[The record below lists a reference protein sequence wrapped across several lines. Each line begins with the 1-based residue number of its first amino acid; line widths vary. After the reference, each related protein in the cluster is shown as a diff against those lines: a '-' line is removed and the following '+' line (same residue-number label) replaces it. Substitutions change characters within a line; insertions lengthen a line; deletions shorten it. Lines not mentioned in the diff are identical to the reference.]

1 MNDCKLFKDMTLEEQ
16 EKYLKDFS
24 NFTVEKLPLLC
35 QLGDAWTEAR
45 VKSFEDGLTLLQAF
59 SYCRD
64 FVKQALYWRDFNRR
78 VKSFMYL
85 MDKVRKEINEGRS
98 MKTAEGKTIVALEED
113 KKPKHGRPSKV
124 EAAKAET
131 QAETQ
136 TETQSET
143 QAPSASP
150 APQPTMTPLQQIASQ
165 VAGVERL
172 SLKELSWLLTP
183 ELQEEVKKVQLLRA
197 TATAE
202 SEQAKALAENNVAAE
217 IIKPHSEATVKA
229 VEAIQ
234 SIYNKVDL
242 ELAEVYYRL
251 SEDNE
256 FGGFKAAWEKKGG
269 AFSGLLEILLPYY
282 NKMGGNEFG
291 ATLKTNDQVKA
302 EKEAQSKAAA
312 ERAQK
317 IHTARTY
324 ILRDDQALTSDRLKR
339 MKEYLEECRKLEYD
353 KIVELEKAVEIAE
366 KKIEEEIANRPDL
379 FAALKTTDATAATTE
394 STQKTASKTAKKK

>member
-1 MNDCKLFKDMTLEEQ
+1 MNDSKLFKDMTLEEQ
-16 EKYLKDFS
+16 GKYLKDFS

-35 QLGDAWTEAR
+35 QFGDAWTEAR
-45 VKSFEDGLTLLQAF
+45 VKSFEDGLVLLQAF

-85 MDKVRKEINEGRS
+85 MDKVRKEISEGRS
-98 MKTAEGKTIVALEED
+98 MKTADGKTIVALQNE
-113 KKPKHGRPSKV
+113 KRGKRGRPAKTKVSKTG
-124 EAAKAET
+124 K
-131 QAETQ
+131 QAET
-136 TETQSET
+136 S
-143 QAPSASP
+143 PSSASP
-150 APQPTMTPLQQIASQ
+150 SAQPTMTPLQLIASQ

-229 VEAIQ
+229 MEMIQ

-242 ELAEVYYRL
+242 ELAEVYYHL
-251 SEDNE
+251 SEDND

-282 NKMGGNEFG
+282 DKMGGKEFG

-302 EKEAQSKAAA
+302 EKEAESKAAA
-312 ERAQK
+312 ERSQK

-339 MKEYLEECRKLEYD
+339 MKEYLEECRKLQYD
-353 KIVELEKAVEIAE
+353 KIVELEKAVELAE
-366 KKIEEEIANRPDL
+366 KKIQEEISNRPDL
-379 FAALKTTDATAATTE
+379 FAALKTADL
-394 STQKTASKTAKKK
+394 TAKTTLKTDKKK

>member
-1 MNDCKLFKDMTLEEQ
+1 MKDSKLFKDMTSEEQ
-16 EKYLKDFS
+16 EKFFLDFT
-24 NFTVEKLPLLC
+24 NYTAEKLPLLC
-35 QLGDAWTEAR
+35 QMSDAWTDSR
-45 VKSFEDGLTLLQAF
+45 VKCFEEGLVYLQAF
-59 SYCRD
+59 SYCRE
-64 FVKQALYWRDFNRR
+64 FVQKTLYWRDFSRR
-78 VKSFMYL
+78 VNRLLFL
-85 MDKVRKEINEGRS
+85 MDKVRKEISAGHS
-98 MKTAEGKTIVALEED
+98 MKTAEGKTIVALGEE
-113 KKPKHGRPSKV
+113 KKPKRGRPA
-124 EAAKAET
+124 EA
-131 QAETQ
+131 QAETPL
-136 TETQSET
+136 S
-143 QAPSASP
+143 SASP

-229 VEAIQ
+229 MEMIQ

-251 SEDNE
+251 SEDND

-282 NKMGGNEFG
+282 EKMGGKEFG

-302 EKEAQSKAAA
+302 EKEAQSKEAA

-339 MKEYLEECRKLEYD
+339 MKEYLEECRKLGYD

-366 KKIEEEIANRPDL
+366 KKIEDEIANRPDL
-379 FAALKTTDATAATTE
+379 FAALKTTDSTA
-394 STQKTASKTAKKK
+394 KTASKTAKKK

>member
-1 MNDCKLFKDMTLEEQ
+1 MNDSKLFKDMTLEEQ
-16 EKYLKDFS
+16 GKYLKDFS

-35 QLGDAWTEAR
+35 QFGDAWTEAR
-45 VKSFEDGLTLLQAF
+45 VKSFEDGLMLLQAF

-85 MDKVRKEINEGRS
+85 MDKVRKEISEGRS

-113 KKPKHGRPSKV
+113 KKRGRPSK
-124 EAAKAET
+124 AKDAK
-131 QAETQ
+131 AETQ
-136 TETQSET
+136 TETQP
-143 QAPSASP
+143 PSASP
-150 APQPTMTPLQQIASQ
+150 VPQPTMTPLQQIASQ

-172 SLKELSWLLTP
+172 SLRELSWLLTP

-217 IIKPHSEATVKA
+217 IIKPHTEATVKA
-229 VEAIQ
+229 MESIQ

-251 SEDNE
+251 SEDND

-282 NKMGGNEFG
+282 DKMGGKKFG

-324 ILRDDQALTSDRLKR
+324 ILRDDQSLTSDRLKR

>member
-1 MNDCKLFKDMTLEEQ
+1 MNDSKLFKDMTLEEQ
-16 EKYLKDFS
+16 GKYLKDFS

-35 QLGDAWTEAR
+35 QFGDAWTEAR
-45 VKSFEDGLTLLQAF
+45 VKSFEDGLMLLQAF

-85 MDKVRKEINEGRS
+85 MDKVRKEISEGRS

-113 KKPKHGRPSKV
+113 KKPKRGRPSKAK
-124 EAAKAET
+124 AAKAE
-131 QAETQ
+131 AQ
-136 TETQSET
+136 TETQP
-143 QAPSASP
+143 PSASP
-150 APQPTMTPLQQIASQ
+150 AQQPTMTPLQQIASQ

-202 SEQAKALAENNVAAE
+202 SEQAKALAENNVVAE
-217 IIKPHSEATVKA
+217 IIKPHTEATVKA
-229 VEAIQ
+229 MEAIQ
-234 SIYNKVDL
+234 NIYNKVDL

-251 SEDNE
+251 SEDND

-282 NKMGGNEFG
+282 DKMGGKEFG

-302 EKEAQSKAAA
+302 EKETQSKAAA

-366 KKIEEEIANRPDL
+366 KKIEDEIASRPDL
-379 FAALKTTDATAATTE
+379 FAALKTTDSTA
-394 STQKTASKTAKKK
+394 KTASKTAKKK

>member
-1 MNDCKLFKDMTLEEQ
+1 MNDSKLFKDMTSEEQ
-16 EKYLKDFS
+16 EKFFLDFT
-24 NFTVEKLPLLC
+24 NYTAEKLPLLC
-35 QLGDAWTEAR
+35 QMSDAWTDAR
-45 VKSFEDGLTLLQAF
+45 VKCFEEGLVYLQAF
-59 SYCRD
+59 SYCRE
-64 FVKQALYWRDFNRR
+64 FVQKTLYWRDFSRR
-78 VKSFMYL
+78 VNRLLFL
-85 MDKVRKEINEGRS
+85 MDKVRKEISAGRS

-113 KKPKHGRPSKV
+113 KKPKRGRPSKAK
-124 EAAKAET
+124 AAK
-131 QAETQ
+131 AETQ
-136 TETQSET
+136 TETQPS
-143 QAPSASP
+143 SASP

-172 SLKELSWLLTP
+172 SLRELSWLLTP

-217 IIKPHSEATVKA
+217 IIKPHTEATVKA
-229 VEAIQ
+229 IESIQ

-251 SEDNE
+251 SEDND

-282 NKMGGNEFG
+282 EKMGGKEFG

>member
-1 MNDCKLFKDMTLEEQ
+1 MNDSKLFKDMTLEEQ

-113 KKPKHGRPSKV
+113 KKPKRGRPSKAR
-124 EAAKAET
+124 AAK
-131 QAETQ
+131 AETQ
-136 TETQSET
+136 TETQP
-143 QAPSASP
+143 PSASP
-150 APQPTMTPLQQIASQ
+150 APQPTMTLLQQIASQ

-229 VEAIQ
+229 MEMIQ

-251 SEDNE
+251 SEDND

-282 NKMGGNEFG
+282 EKMGGKEFG

-302 EKEAQSKAAA
+302 EKEAQSKEAA

>member
-1 MNDCKLFKDMTLEEQ
+1 MNDSKLFKDMTLEEQ
-16 EKYLKDFS
+16 EKYLKDFL

-64 FVKQALYWRDFNRR
+64 FVKQAFYWRDFNRR

-113 KKPKHGRPSKV
+113 KKPKRGRPSKARV
-124 EAAKAET
+124 AK
-131 QAETQ
+131 AETQ
-136 TETQSET
+136 TETQP
-143 QAPSASP
+143 PSASP
-150 APQPTMTPLQQIASQ
+150 APQPTMTLLQQIASQ

-229 VEAIQ
+229 MEMIQ

-251 SEDNE
+251 SEDND

-282 NKMGGNEFG
+282 DKMGGKEFG

-379 FAALKTTDATAATTE
+379 FAALKTTDATAVTTE
-394 STQKTASKTAKKK
+394 SAQKTASKTAKKK

>member
-1 MNDCKLFKDMTLEEQ
+1 MNDSKLFKDMTLEEQ
-16 EKYLKDFS
+16 GKYLKDFS

-35 QLGDAWTEAR
+35 RFGDAWTEAR
-45 VKSFEDGLTLLQAF
+45 VKSFEDGLMLLQAF

-85 MDKVRKEINEGRS
+85 MDKVRKEISEGRS

-113 KKPKHGRPSKV
+113 KKPKRGRPSKAK
-124 EAAKAET
+124 AAKAE
-131 QAETQ
+131 AQ
-136 TETQSET
+136 TETQP
-143 QAPSASP
+143 PSASP
-150 APQPTMTPLQQIASQ
+150 AQQPTMTPLQQIASQ

-202 SEQAKALAENNVAAE
+202 SEQAKALAENNVVAE
-217 IIKPHSEATVKA
+217 IIKPHTEATVKA
-229 VEAIQ
+229 MEAIQ
-234 SIYNKVDL
+234 NIYNKVDL

-251 SEDNE
+251 SEDND

-282 NKMGGNEFG
+282 DKMGGKEFG

-302 EKEAQSKAAA
+302 EKETQSKAAA

-379 FAALKTTDATAATTE
+379 FAALKTTDAKAATTE

>member
-1 MNDCKLFKDMTLEEQ
+1 MNDRKLFKDMTLEEQ

-64 FVKQALYWRDFNRR
+64 FVKQAFYWRDFNRR

-85 MDKVRKEINEGRS
+85 MDKVRKEISEGRS

-113 KKPKHGRPSKV
+113 KKLKRGRPSK
-124 EAAKAET
+124 
-131 QAETQ
+131 AETQ
-136 TETQSET
+136 TETQ
-143 QAPSASP
+143 APPASP
-150 APQPTMTPLQQIASQ
+150 VPQPTMTPLQQIASQ

-202 SEQAKALAENNVAAE
+202 SEQAKALAENNVSAE

-229 VEAIQ
+229 MEMIQ

-251 SEDNE
+251 SEDND

-282 NKMGGNEFG
+282 EKMGGKEFG

-302 EKEAQSKAAA
+302 EKEAQSKEAA

-366 KKIEEEIANRPDL
+366 KKIEDEIVSRPDL
-379 FAALKTTDATAATTE
+379 FAALKTTDSTA
-394 STQKTASKTAKKK
+394 KTASKTAKKK

>member
-1 MNDCKLFKDMTLEEQ
+1 MNDSKLFKDMTLEEQ
-16 EKYLKDFS
+16 GKYLKDFS

-35 QLGDAWTEAR
+35 QFGDAWTEAR
-45 VKSFEDGLTLLQAF
+45 VKSFEDGLVLLQAF

-85 MDKVRKEINEGRS
+85 MDKVRKEISEGRS
-98 MKTAEGKTIVALEED
+98 MKTAEGKTIVALQNE
-113 KKPKHGRPSKV
+113 KRGK
-124 EAAKAET
+124 
-131 QAETQ
+131 QAET
-136 TETQSET
+136 S
-143 QAPSASP
+143 PSSASP
-150 APQPTMTPLQQIASQ
+150 SAQPTMTPLQQIASQ

-172 SLKELSWLLTP
+172 SLRELSWLLTP

-229 VEAIQ
+229 MEMIQ

-251 SEDNE
+251 TEDND

-282 NKMGGNEFG
+282 DKMGGKEFG

-302 EKEAQSKAAA
+302 EKEAESKAAA
-312 ERAQK
+312 ERSQK

-339 MKEYLEECRKLEYD
+339 MKEYLEECRKLQYD
-353 KIVELEKAVEIAE
+353 KIVELEKAVELAE
-366 KKIEEEIANRPDL
+366 KKIQEEISNRPDL
-379 FAALKTTDATAATTE
+379 FAALKTADLTA
-394 STQKTASKTAKKK
+394 KTALKTDKKK

>member
-1 MNDCKLFKDMTLEEQ
+1 MNDIKLFKDMTLEEQ

-24 NFTVEKLPLLC
+24 NFTVEKLPLFC

-64 FVKQALYWRDFNRR
+64 FVKQAFYWRDFNRR

-98 MKTAEGKTIVALEED
+98 MKTAEGKIIVALEED
-113 KKPKHGRPSKV
+113 KKPKRGRPSK
-124 EAAKAET
+124 
-131 QAETQ
+131 AETQ
-136 TETQSET
+136 TETQP
-143 QAPSASP
+143 PSASP
-150 APQPTMTPLQQIASQ
+150 APQPTMTLLQQIASQ

-229 VEAIQ
+229 MEMIQ

-251 SEDNE
+251 SEDND

-282 NKMGGNEFG
+282 EKMGGKEFG

-302 EKEAQSKAAA
+302 EKEAQSKEAA

-366 KKIEEEIANRPDL
+366 KKIEDEIVSRPDL

>member
-1 MNDCKLFKDMTLEEQ
+1 MNDSKLFKDMTSEEQ
-16 EKYLKDFS
+16 EKFFLDFT
-24 NFTVEKLPLLC
+24 NYTAEKLPLLC
-35 QLGDAWTEAR
+35 QMSDAWTDAR
-45 VKSFEDGLTLLQAF
+45 VKCFEEGLVYLQAF
-59 SYCRD
+59 SYCRE
-64 FVKQALYWRDFNRR
+64 FVQKTLYWRDFSRR
-78 VKSFMYL
+78 VNRLIFL
-85 MDKVRKEINEGRS
+85 MDKVRKEISEGRS

-113 KKPKHGRPSKV
+113 KKPKRGRPSKAK
-124 EAAKAET
+124 AAK
-131 QAETQ
+131 AETQ
-136 TETQSET
+136 TETQP
-143 QAPSASP
+143 PSASP
-150 APQPTMTPLQQIASQ
+150 APQPTMTPLQQIAAQ

-172 SLKELSWLLTP
+172 SLRELSWLLTP
-183 ELQEEVKKVQLLRA
+183 ELQEEVKKIQLLRA

-202 SEQAKALAENNVAAE
+202 SEQAKALAENNVPAE
-217 IIKPHSEATVKA
+217 IIKPHTEATVKA
-229 VEAIQ
+229 MESIQ

-251 SEDNE
+251 SEDND

-282 NKMGGNEFG
+282 DKMGGKEFG

-302 EKEAQSKAAA
+302 EKEAQSKVAA

-379 FAALKTTDATAATTE
+379 FAALKTTDTTAATTE
-394 STQKTASKTAKKK
+394 STRKTASKTAKKK

>member
-1 MNDCKLFKDMTLEEQ
+1 MNDSKLFKDMTLEEQ
-16 EKYLKDFS
+16 GKYLKDFS

-35 QLGDAWTEAR
+35 QFGDAWTEAR

-85 MDKVRKEINEGRS
+85 MDKVRKEISEGRS
-98 MKTAEGKTIVALEED
+98 MKTAE
-113 KKPKHGRPSKV
+113 
-124 EAAKAET
+124 AAKAET
-131 QAETQ
+131 QTEAQ
-136 TETQSET
+136 TET

-172 SLKELSWLLTP
+172 SLRELSWLLTP

-197 TATAE
+197 TVTAE

-217 IIKPHSEATVKA
+217 IIRPHTEATVKA
-229 VEAIQ
+229 MESIQ

-251 SEDNE
+251 SEDND

-282 NKMGGNEFG
+282 DKMGGKEFG

-339 MKEYLEECRKLEYD
+339 MKEYLEECRKLGYD

-394 STQKTASKTAKKK
+394 STQKTASKTVKKK

>member
-1 MNDCKLFKDMTLEEQ
+1 MNDSKLFKDMTLEEQ
-16 EKYLKDFS
+16 DKYLKDFS

-35 QLGDAWTEAR
+35 QFGDAWTEAR
-45 VKSFEDGLTLLQAF
+45 VKSFEDGLMLLQAF

-85 MDKVRKEINEGRS
+85 MDKVRKEISEGRS

-113 KKPKHGRPSKV
+113 KAAKV
-124 EAAKAET
+124 EA
-131 QAETQ
+131 QAEAQ
-136 TETQSET
+136 TEIH
-143 QAPSASP
+143 PPPASP

-172 SLKELSWLLTP
+172 SLRELSWLLTP

-197 TATAE
+197 TVTAE

-217 IIKPHSEATVKA
+217 IIKPHTEATVKA
-229 VEAIQ
+229 MESIQ

-251 SEDNE
+251 SEDND

-282 NKMGGNEFG
+282 DKMGGKEFG

>member
-1 MNDCKLFKDMTLEEQ
+1 MKDSKLFKDMTSEEQ
-16 EKYLKDFS
+16 EKFFLDFT
-24 NFTVEKLPLLC
+24 NYTAEKLPLLC
-35 QLGDAWTEAR
+35 QMSDAWTDSR
-45 VKSFEDGLTLLQAF
+45 VKCFEEGLVYLQAF
-59 SYCRD
+59 SYCRE
-64 FVKQALYWRDFNRR
+64 FVQKTLYWRDFSRR
-78 VKSFMYL
+78 VNRLLFL
-85 MDKVRKEINEGRS
+85 MDKVRKEISAGRS
-98 MKTAEGKTIVALEED
+98 MKTFEGKTIVALGEE
-113 KKPKHGRPSKV
+113 KKPKRGRPAKAK
-124 EAAKAET
+124 AAKAEA
-131 QAETQ
+131 QAETPL
-136 TETQSET
+136 
-143 QAPSASP
+143 PSASP

-229 VEAIQ
+229 MEMIQ
-234 SIYNKVDL
+234 NIYNKVDL

-251 SEDNE
+251 SEDND

-282 NKMGGNEFG
+282 EKMGGKEFG

-302 EKEAQSKAAA
+302 EKEAQSKEAA

-339 MKEYLEECRKLEYD
+339 MKEYLEECRKLGYD

-366 KKIEEEIANRPDL
+366 KKIEDEIANRPDL
-379 FAALKTTDATAATTE
+379 FAALKTTDSTA
-394 STQKTASKTAKKK
+394 KTASKTAKKK

>member
-1 MNDCKLFKDMTLEEQ
+1 MNDSKLFKDMTLEEQ
-16 EKYLKDFS
+16 GKYLKDFS

-35 QLGDAWTEAR
+35 QFGDAWTEAR
-45 VKSFEDGLTLLQAF
+45 VKSFEDGLMLLQAF

-85 MDKVRKEINEGRS
+85 MDKVRKEISEGRS
-98 MKTAEGKTIVALEED
+98 MKTAK
-113 KKPKHGRPSKV
+113 
-124 EAAKAET
+124 AAKTEA
-131 QAETQ
+131 Q
-136 TETQSET
+136 TETQP
-143 QAPSASP
+143 PSASP

-172 SLKELSWLLTP
+172 SLRELSWLLTP
-183 ELQEEVKKVQLLRA
+183 GLQEEVKKVQLLRA

-217 IIKPHSEATVKA
+217 IIKPHTEATVKA
-229 VEAIQ
+229 MESIQ
-234 SIYNKVDL
+234 NIYNKVDL

-251 SEDNE
+251 SEDND

-282 NKMGGNEFG
+282 DKMGGKEFG
-291 ATLKTNDQVKA
+291 ATLKTNDEVKA

-366 KKIEEEIANRPDL
+366 KKIEDEIASRPDL
-379 FAALKTTDATAATTE
+379 FVALKTTDSTA
-394 STQKTASKTAKKK
+394 KTASKTAKKK

>member
-1 MNDCKLFKDMTLEEQ
+1 MNDSKLFKDMTLEEQ
-16 EKYLKDFS
+16 ENYLKDFS

-45 VKSFEDGLTLLQAF
+45 VKSFEDGLMLLQAF
-59 SYCRD
+59 SYSRD

-85 MDKVRKEINEGRS
+85 MDKVRKEISEGRS

-113 KKPKHGRPSKV
+113 KKPKRGRPSKAK
-124 EAAKAET
+124 AAK
-131 QAETQ
+131 AETQ
-136 TETQSET
+136 TETQP
-143 QAPSASP
+143 PSASP
-150 APQPTMTPLQQIASQ
+150 VPQPTITPLQQIASQ
-165 VAGVERL
+165 VVGVERL

-229 VEAIQ
+229 MEMIQ

-251 SEDNE
+251 SEDND

-282 NKMGGNEFG
+282 EKMGGKEFG

-302 EKEAQSKAAA
+302 EKEAQSKEAA

-366 KKIEEEIANRPDL
+366 KKIEDEIASRPDL
-379 FAALKTTDATAATTE
+379 FAALKTTDSTA
-394 STQKTASKTAKKK
+394 KTASKTAKKK

>member
-1 MNDCKLFKDMTLEEQ
+1 MNNSKLFKDMTLEEQ

-24 NFTVEKLPLLC
+24 NFTVEKLPVIY

-45 VKSFEDGLTLLQAF
+45 VKSFEDGLLLLQAF

-64 FVKQALYWRDFNRR
+64 FVNQSLYWRDFNRR

-113 KKPKHGRPSKV
+113 KKPKRGRPAK
-124 EAAKAET
+124 AKAEK
-131 QAETQ
+131 AEAQ
-136 TETQSET
+136 TETPS
-143 QAPSASP
+143 PSASP
-150 APQPTMTPLQQIASQ
+150 SPQPTMTPLQQIASQ

-229 VEAIQ
+229 MEMIQ

-251 SEDNE
+251 SEDND

-282 NKMGGNEFG
+282 EKMGGKEFG

-302 EKEAQSKAAA
+302 EKEAQSKEAA

-339 MKEYLEECRKLEYD
+339 MKEYLEECRKLGYD

-366 KKIEEEIANRPDL
+366 KKIEDEIANRPDL
-379 FAALKTTDATAATTE
+379 FAALKTTDSTA
-394 STQKTASKTAKKK
+394 KTASKTAKKK

>member
-1 MNDCKLFKDMTLEEQ
+1 MKDSKLFKDMTSEEQ
-16 EKYLKDFS
+16 EKFFLDFT
-24 NFTVEKLPLLC
+24 NYTAEKLPLLC
-35 QLGDAWTEAR
+35 QMSDAWTDSR
-45 VKSFEDGLTLLQAF
+45 VKCFEEGLVYLQAF
-59 SYCRD
+59 SYCRE
-64 FVKQALYWRDFNRR
+64 FVQKTLYWRDFSRR
-78 VKSFMYL
+78 VNRLLFL
-85 MDKVRKEINEGRS
+85 MDKVRKEISAGRS
-98 MKTAEGKTIVALEED
+98 MKTAEGKTIVALGEE
-113 KKPKHGRPSKV
+113 KKPKRGRPAKAK
-124 EAAKAET
+124 AAKAET
-131 QAETQ
+131 QTEAQ
-136 TETQSET
+136 TET

-229 VEAIQ
+229 MEMIQ

-251 SEDNE
+251 SEDND

-282 NKMGGNEFG
+282 EKMGGKEFG

-379 FAALKTTDATAATTE
+379 FVALKTTDATAVTTE
-394 STQKTASKTAKKK
+394 SAQKTASKTAKKK

>member
-1 MNDCKLFKDMTLEEQ
+1 MNDSKLFKDMTSKEQ
-16 EKYLKDFS
+16 EKFFLDFT
-24 NFTVEKLPLLC
+24 NYTAEKLPLLC
-35 QLGDAWTEAR
+35 QMSDAWTDAR
-45 VKSFEDGLTLLQAF
+45 VKCFEEGLVYLQAF
-59 SYCRD
+59 SYCRE
-64 FVKQALYWRDFNRR
+64 FVQKTLYWRDFSRR
-78 VKSFMYL
+78 VNRLLFL
-85 MDKVRKEINEGRS
+85 MDKVRKEISAGRS
-98 MKTAEGKTIVALEED
+98 MKTAE
-113 KKPKHGRPSKV
+113 
-124 EAAKAET
+124 AAKTESQPDA
-131 QAETQ
+131 QA
-136 TETQSET
+136 ET

-202 SEQAKALAENNVAAE
+202 SEQAKALAENNVSAE

-229 VEAIQ
+229 MEMIQ

-251 SEDNE
+251 SEDND

-269 AFSGLLEILLPYY
+269 AFFGLLEILLPYY
-282 NKMGGNEFG
+282 DKMGGKEFG
-291 ATLKTNDQVKA
+291 TTLKTNDQVKA

>member
-1 MNDCKLFKDMTLEEQ
+1 MCIFVSENMFKKSCKRMNDSKLFKDMTSKEQ
-16 EKYLKDFS
+16 EKFFLDFT
-24 NFTVEKLPLLC
+24 NYTAEKLPLLC
-35 QLGDAWTEAR
+35 QMSDAWTDAR
-45 VKSFEDGLTLLQAF
+45 VKCFEEGLVYLQAF
-59 SYCRD
+59 SYCRE
-64 FVKQALYWRDFNRR
+64 FVQKTLYWRDFSRR
-78 VKSFMYL
+78 VNRLLFL
-85 MDKVRKEINEGRS
+85 MDKVRKEISAGRS
-98 MKTAEGKTIVALEED
+98 MKTAE
-113 KKPKHGRPSKV
+113 
-124 EAAKAET
+124 AAKTESQPDA
-131 QAETQ
+131 QA
-136 TETQSET
+136 ET

-202 SEQAKALAENNVAAE
+202 SEQAKALAENNVSAE

-229 VEAIQ
+229 MEMIQ

-251 SEDNE
+251 SEDND

-269 AFSGLLEILLPYY
+269 AFFGLLEILLPYY
-282 NKMGGNEFG
+282 DKMGGKEFG
-291 ATLKTNDQVKA
+291 TTLKTNDQVKA

>member
-1 MNDCKLFKDMTLEEQ
+1 MKDSKLFKDMTSEEQ
-16 EKYLKDFS
+16 EKFFLDFT
-24 NFTVEKLPLLC
+24 NYTAEKLPLLC
-35 QLGDAWTEAR
+35 QMSDAWTDSR
-45 VKSFEDGLTLLQAF
+45 VKCFEEGLVYLQAF
-59 SYCRD
+59 SYCRE
-64 FVKQALYWRDFNRR
+64 FVQKTLYWRDFSRR
-78 VKSFMYL
+78 VNRLLFL
-85 MDKVRKEINEGRS
+85 MDKVRKEISAGRS
-98 MKTAEGKTIVALEED
+98 MKTSEGKTIVALGEE
-113 KKPKHGRPSKV
+113 KEPKRGRPEK
-124 EAAKAET
+124 AKAEK
-131 QAETQ
+131 AEAQ
-136 TETQSET
+136 TETPP
-143 QAPSASP
+143 PSASP
-150 APQPTMTPLQQIASQ
+150 SPQPTMTPLQQIASQ

-172 SLKELSWLLTP
+172 SLRELSWLLTP

-229 VEAIQ
+229 MEMIQ

-251 SEDNE
+251 SEDND

-269 AFSGLLEILLPYY
+269 AFSGLLEILLSYY
-282 NKMGGNEFG
+282 EKMGGKEFG

-302 EKEAQSKAAA
+302 EKEAQSKEAA

-339 MKEYLEECRKLEYD
+339 MKEYLEECRKLGYD

-366 KKIEEEIANRPDL
+366 KKIEDEIANRPDL
-379 FAALKTTDATAATTE
+379 FAALKTTDSTA
-394 STQKTASKTAKKK
+394 KTASKTAKKK

>member
-1 MNDCKLFKDMTLEEQ
+1 MNDSKLFKDMTLEEQ
-16 EKYLKDFS
+16 ENYLKDFS

-45 VKSFEDGLTLLQAF
+45 VKSFEDGLMLLQAF

-85 MDKVRKEINEGRS
+85 MDKVRKEISEGRS

-113 KKPKHGRPSKV
+113 KKPKRGRPSKAK
-124 EAAKAET
+124 AAKAEA
-131 QAETQ
+131 QPEAQ
-136 TETQSET
+136 TET

-217 IIKPHSEATVKA
+217 IIKPHTEATVKA
-229 VEAIQ
+229 MESIQ

-251 SEDNE
+251 TEDND

-282 NKMGGNEFG
+282 DKMGGKEFG
-291 ATLKTNDQVKA
+291 ATLKTNDQVKV

-379 FAALKTTDATAATTE
+379 FAALKTTDATAATAE
-394 STQKTASKTAKKK
+394 SAQKTASKTAKKK

>member
-1 MNDCKLFKDMTLEEQ
+1 MNDSKLFKDMTLEEQ

-35 QLGDAWTEAR
+35 QFGDAWTEAR

-113 KKPKHGRPSKV
+113 KKPKRGRPSKAK
-124 EAAKAET
+124 AAKAET
-131 QAETQ
+131 QT
-136 TETQSET
+136 ET

-172 SLKELSWLLTP
+172 SLRELSWLLTP

-197 TATAE
+197 TVTAE

-217 IIKPHSEATVKA
+217 IIKPHTEATVKTM
-229 VEAIQ
+229 ELIQ

-251 SEDNE
+251 SEDND

-282 NKMGGNEFG
+282 DKMGGKEFG

-339 MKEYLEECRKLEYD
+339 MKEYLEECRELGYD

-379 FAALKTTDATAATTE
+379 FAALKTTDAAAATTE

>member
-1 MNDCKLFKDMTLEEQ
+1 MKDSKLFKDMTSEEQ
-16 EKYLKDFS
+16 EKFFLDFT
-24 NFTVEKLPLLC
+24 NYTAEKLPLLC
-35 QLGDAWTEAR
+35 QMSDAWTDSR
-45 VKSFEDGLTLLQAF
+45 VKCFEEGLVYLQAF
-59 SYCRD
+59 SYCRE
-64 FVKQALYWRDFNRR
+64 FVQKTLYWRDFSRR
-78 VKSFMYL
+78 VNRLLFL
-85 MDKVRKEINEGRS
+85 MDKVRKEISAGRS
-98 MKTAEGKTIVALEED
+98 MKTSEGKTIVALGEE
-113 KKPKHGRPSKV
+113 KEPKRGRPA
-124 EAAKAET
+124 EAKAEKAEA
-131 QAETQ
+131 QAETP
-136 TETQSET
+136 
-143 QAPSASP
+143 ALPASP
-150 APQPTMTPLQQIASQ
+150 SPQPTMTPLQQIASQ

-172 SLKELSWLLTP
+172 SLRELSWLLTP

-197 TATAE
+197 TVTAE

-217 IIKPHSEATVKA
+217 IIKPHTEATVKTM
-229 VEAIQ
+229 ESIQ

-251 SEDNE
+251 SEDND

-282 NKMGGNEFG
+282 DKMGGKEFG

-339 MKEYLEECRKLEYD
+339 MKEYLEECRKLGYD

>member
-1 MNDCKLFKDMTLEEQ
+1 MKDSKLFKDMTSEEQ
-16 EKYLKDFS
+16 EKFFLDFT
-24 NFTVEKLPLLC
+24 NYTAEKLPLLC
-35 QLGDAWTEAR
+35 QMSDAWTDAR
-45 VKSFEDGLTLLQAF
+45 VKCFEEGLVYLQAF
-59 SYCRD
+59 SYCRE
-64 FVKQALYWRDFNRR
+64 FVQKTLYWRDFSRR
-78 VKSFMYL
+78 VNRLLFL
-85 MDKVRKEINEGRS
+85 MDKVRKEISAGHS
-98 MKTAEGKTIVALEED
+98 MKTAEGKTIVALGEE
-113 KKPKHGRPSKV
+113 KKPKRGRP
-124 EAAKAET
+124 AKAKSEKAEAQDET
-131 QAETQ
+131 P
-136 TETQSET
+136 SL
-143 QAPSASP
+143 SASP
-150 APQPTMTPLQQIASQ
+150 SPQPTMTPLQQIASQ

-229 VEAIQ
+229 MEMIQ

-251 SEDNE
+251 SEDND

-282 NKMGGNEFG
+282 EKMGGKEFG

-302 EKEAQSKAAA
+302 EKEAQSKEAA

-339 MKEYLEECRKLEYD
+339 MKEYLEECRKLGYD

-379 FAALKTTDATAATTE
+379 FAALKTTDATAVTTE

>member
-1 MNDCKLFKDMTLEEQ
+1 MNDIKLFKDMTLEEQ

-24 NFTVEKLPLLC
+24 NFTVEKLPFLC

-85 MDKVRKEINEGRS
+85 MDKVRKEISEGRS
-98 MKTAEGKTIVALEED
+98 MKTAEGKTIVALEEE
-113 KKPKHGRPSKV
+113 KKPERGRPSKAI
-124 EAAKAET
+124 AAKAEA
-131 QAETQ
+131 QPEAQ
-136 TETQSET
+136 TET

-172 SLKELSWLLTP
+172 SLRELSWLLTP

-197 TATAE
+197 TVTAE

-217 IIKPHSEATVKA
+217 IIRPHTEATVKA
-229 VEAIQ
+229 MESIQ

-242 ELAEVYYRL
+242 ELAEVYHRL
-251 SEDNE
+251 SEDND

-282 NKMGGNEFG
+282 DKMGGKEFG

>member
-1 MNDCKLFKDMTLEEQ
+1 MNDIKLFKDMTLEEQ
-16 EKYLKDFS
+16 ENYLKDFS

-85 MDKVRKEINEGRS
+85 MDKVRKEISEGRS

-113 KKPKHGRPSKV
+113 KKPKRGRPSKT
-124 EAAKAET
+124 EAAKTEV
-131 QAETQ
+131 QPEVQ
-136 TETQSET
+136 TETPPS
-143 QAPSASP
+143 SASP

-197 TATAE
+197 TVTAE

-217 IIKPHSEATVKA
+217 IIKPHTEATVKA
-229 VEAIQ
+229 MEAIQ

-251 SEDNE
+251 SEDND

-282 NKMGGNEFG
+282 DKMGGKEFG

-312 ERAQK
+312 EMAQK

>member
-1 MNDCKLFKDMTLEEQ
+1 MNDIKLFKDMTSEEQ
-16 EKYLKDFS
+16 EKFFLDFT
-24 NFTVEKLPLLC
+24 NYTAEKLPLLC
-35 QLGDAWTEAR
+35 QMSDAWTDAR
-45 VKSFEDGLTLLQAF
+45 VKCFEEGLVYLQAF
-59 SYCRD
+59 SYCRE
-64 FVKQALYWRDFNRR
+64 FVQKTLYWRDFSRR
-78 VKSFMYL
+78 VNRLLFL
-85 MDKVRKEINEGRS
+85 MDKVRKEISAGRS

-113 KKPKHGRPSKV
+113 KKPKRGRPSKA

-131 QAETQ
+131 Q
-136 TETQSET
+136 TETQPS
-143 QAPSASP
+143 SASP

-172 SLKELSWLLTP
+172 SLRELSWLLTP

-217 IIKPHSEATVKA
+217 IIKPHTEATVKA
-229 VEAIQ
+229 IESIQ

-251 SEDNE
+251 SEDND

-282 NKMGGNEFG
+282 EKMGGKEFG

>member
-1 MNDCKLFKDMTLEEQ
+1 MNDSKLFKDMTSEEQ
-16 EKYLKDFS
+16 EKFFLDFT
-24 NFTVEKLPLLC
+24 NYTAEKLPLLC
-35 QLGDAWTEAR
+35 QMSDAWTDAR
-45 VKSFEDGLTLLQAF
+45 VKCFEEGLVYLQAF
-59 SYCRD
+59 SYCRE
-64 FVKQALYWRDFNRR
+64 FVQKTLYWRDFSRR
-78 VKSFMYL
+78 VNRLLFL
-85 MDKVRKEINEGRS
+85 MDKVRKEISAGRS

-113 KKPKHGRPSKV
+113 KKPKRGRPSKAK
-124 EAAKAET
+124 AAKAE
-131 QAETQ
+131 AQ
-136 TETQSET
+136 TETQSL
-143 QAPSASP
+143 PASP

-172 SLKELSWLLTP
+172 SLRELSWLLTP

-197 TATAE
+197 TVTAE

-229 VEAIQ
+229 MEMIQ
-234 SIYNKVDL
+234 SIYNKVDS

-251 SEDNE
+251 SEDND

-282 NKMGGNEFG
+282 EKMGGKEFG

-379 FAALKTTDATAATTE
+379 FAALKTTDATAVTTE
-394 STQKTASKTAKKK
+394 SAQKTASKTAKKK

>member
-1 MNDCKLFKDMTLEEQ
+1 MNDSKLFKDMTSEEQ
-16 EKYLKDFS
+16 EKFFLDFT
-24 NFTVEKLPLLC
+24 NYTAEKLPLLC
-35 QLGDAWTEAR
+35 QMSDAWTDAR
-45 VKSFEDGLTLLQAF
+45 VKCFEEGLVYLQAF
-59 SYCRD
+59 SYCRE
-64 FVKQALYWRDFNRR
+64 FVQKTLYWRDFSRR
-78 VKSFMYL
+78 VNRLLFL
-85 MDKVRKEINEGRS
+85 MDKVRKEISAGRS
-98 MKTAEGKTIVALEED
+98 MKTSEGKTIVALGEE
-113 KKPKHGRPSKV
+113 KEPKRGRP
-124 EAAKAET
+124 AKA
-131 QAETQ
+131 
-136 TETQSET
+136 QSEKAEAQDET
-143 QAPSASP
+143 PPLPASP
-150 APQPTMTPLQQIASQ
+150 SPQPTMTPLQQIASQ

-229 VEAIQ
+229 MESIQ

-251 SEDNE
+251 SEDND

-282 NKMGGNEFG
+282 DKMGGKEFG

-312 ERAQK
+312 EMAQK

-394 STQKTASKTAKKK
+394 STWKTASKTAKKK

>member
-1 MNDCKLFKDMTLEEQ
+1 MNDSKLFKDMTLKEQ

-35 QLGDAWTEAR
+35 QFGDAWTEAR
-45 VKSFEDGLTLLQAF
+45 VKSFEDGLLLLQAF

-85 MDKVRKEINEGRS
+85 MDKVRKEISAGRS
-98 MKTAEGKTIVALEED
+98 MKTSEGKTIVALGEE
-113 KKPKHGRPSKV
+113 KKPKRGRPAKAK
-124 EAAKAET
+124 AAKAE
-131 QAETQ
+131 A
-136 TETQSET
+136 QSET
-143 QAPSASP
+143 PALSASP

-217 IIKPHSEATVKA
+217 IIKPHTEATVKA
-229 VEAIQ
+229 MGMIQ

-251 SEDNE
+251 SEDND
-256 FGGFKAAWEKKGG
+256 FGGFKAAWGKKGG

-282 NKMGGNEFG
+282 DKMGGKEFG

-302 EKEAQSKAAA
+302 EKEVQSKAAA

-379 FAALKTTDATAATTE
+379 FAALKTTDTTAATTE
-394 STQKTASKTAKKK
+394 SAQKTASKTAKKK

>member
-1 MNDCKLFKDMTLEEQ
+1 MNDSKLFKDMTLEEQ
-16 EKYLKDFS
+16 GKYLKDFS

-35 QLGDAWTEAR
+35 QFGDAWTEAR

-85 MDKVRKEINEGRS
+85 MDKVRKEISEGRS
-98 MKTAEGKTIVALEED
+98 MKTAE
-113 KKPKHGRPSKV
+113 
-124 EAAKAET
+124 AAKVKA
-131 QAETQ
+131 QAEAQ
-136 TETQSET
+136 TETPP
-143 QAPSASP
+143 PSASP

-172 SLKELSWLLTP
+172 SLRELSWLFTP

-217 IIKPHSEATVKA
+217 IIRPHTEATVKA
-229 VEAIQ
+229 MESIQ

-251 SEDNE
+251 SEDND

-282 NKMGGNEFG
+282 DKMGGKEFG
-291 ATLKTNDQVKA
+291 STLKTNDQVKA

>member
-1 MNDCKLFKDMTLEEQ
+1 MNDSKLFKDMTSEEQ
-16 EKYLKDFS
+16 EKFFLDFT
-24 NFTVEKLPLLC
+24 NYTAEKLPLLC
-35 QLGDAWTEAR
+35 QMSDAWTDAR
-45 VKSFEDGLTLLQAF
+45 VKCFEEGLVYLQAF
-59 SYCRD
+59 SYCRE
-64 FVKQALYWRDFNRR
+64 FVQKTLYWRDFSRR
-78 VKSFMYL
+78 VNRLLFL
-85 MDKVRKEINEGRS
+85 MDKVRKEISAGRS

-113 KKPKHGRPSKV
+113 KKPKRGRPSKAK
-124 EAAKAET
+124 AAKAE
-131 QAETQ
+131 AQ
-136 TETQSET
+136 TETQSL
-143 QAPSASP
+143 SASP

-172 SLKELSWLLTP
+172 SLRELSWLLTP

-197 TATAE
+197 TVTAE

-229 VEAIQ
+229 MEMIQ
-234 SIYNKVDL
+234 SIYNKVDS

-251 SEDNE
+251 SEDND

-282 NKMGGNEFG
+282 EKMGGKEFG

-394 STQKTASKTAKKK
+394 SAQKTASKTAKKK

>member
-1 MNDCKLFKDMTLEEQ
+1 MNDSKLFKDMTLEEQ

-64 FVKQALYWRDFNRR
+64 FVKQAFYWRDFNRR

-85 MDKVRKEINEGRS
+85 MDKVRKEISEGRS

-113 KKPKHGRPSKV
+113 KKPKRGRPSK
-124 EAAKAET
+124 
-131 QAETQ
+131 AETQ
-136 TETQSET
+136 TET

-150 APQPTMTPLQQIASQ
+150 VPQPTMTPLQQIASQ

-217 IIKPHSEATVKA
+217 IIKPHSEATVKIM
-229 VEAIQ
+229 EMIQ

-251 SEDNE
+251 SEDND

-282 NKMGGNEFG
+282 EKMGGKEFG

-302 EKEAQSKAAA
+302 EKEAQSKEAA

-339 MKEYLEECRKLEYD
+339 MKEYLEECRKLGYD

-366 KKIEEEIANRPDL
+366 KKIEEEIASRPDL

>member
-1 MNDCKLFKDMTLEEQ
+1 MNDSKLFKDMTSEEQ
-16 EKYLKDFS
+16 EKFFLDFT
-24 NFTVEKLPLLC
+24 NYTAEKLPLLC
-35 QLGDAWTEAR
+35 QMSDAWTDAR
-45 VKSFEDGLTLLQAF
+45 VKCFEEGLVYLQAF
-59 SYCRD
+59 SYCRE
-64 FVKQALYWRDFNRR
+64 FVQKTLYWRDFSRR
-78 VKSFMYL
+78 VNRLIFL
-85 MDKVRKEINEGRS
+85 MDKVRKEISEGRS
-98 MKTAEGKTIVALEED
+98 MKTAEGKTIVALEGD
-113 KKPKHGRPSKV
+113 KKPKRGRPSKAK
-124 EAAKAET
+124 AAK
-131 QAETQ
+131 AETQ
-136 TETQSET
+136 TETQP
-143 QAPSASP
+143 PSASP
-150 APQPTMTPLQQIASQ
+150 TPQPTMTPLQLIASQ

-172 SLKELSWLLTP
+172 SLRELSWLLTP

-202 SEQAKALAENNVAAE
+202 SEQAKALAENNVPAE
-217 IIKPHSEATVKA
+217 IIKPHTEATVKA
-229 VEAIQ
+229 MESIQ

-251 SEDNE
+251 SEDND

-282 NKMGGNEFG
+282 DKMGGKEFG

-302 EKEAQSKAAA
+302 EKEAQSKVAA

-379 FAALKTTDATAATTE
+379 FAALKTTDTTAATTE
-394 STQKTASKTAKKK
+394 STRKTASKTAKKK